1 MYLYT
6 PIENR
11 WYYLNTHSCL
21 EDGWAFSIQDDVHL
35 SLLKCMNKKLHVLY
49 GDETWHCY
57 TLLKY
62 HELSSLRDVF
72 YDSLVL
78 LFLFSNLFIEFHLKI
93 GVWFKH
99 IYFITRIHST
109 YTQ

>member
-1 MYLYT
+1 
-6 PIENR
+6 
-11 WYYLNTHSCL
+11 
-21 EDGWAFSIQDDVHL
+21 
-35 SLLKCMNKKLHVLY
+35 MNKKLHVLY

-78 LFLFSNLFIEFHLKI
+78 LFLFTNLFIEFHLKI
-93 GVWFKH
+93 RVWFKH
-99 IYFITRIHST
+99 VYFMYKHTFNIHT
-109 YTQ
+109 IN